1 MITGIKPTGT
11 FPHIGNLMGAMLP
24 LRENAKKYDT
34 AMFIPDL
41 HALTSIRDGKVLNEN
56 IRNGLIAYLA
66 VLGRDTGVTIFRQ
79 SDIVGLT
86 KLSWMLECFT
96 PYALMAR
103 AHTIKVVEDK
113 KRDAFWMQWYLGGY
127 KEAVQDIKNNIKFPT
142 KKLEELNEIMSGFI
156 EVHKK
161 QEERTTTEYYRSDFW
176 FNMWTFNYPILMA
189 ADIIGY
195 DCDVVPVGKDQLQ
208 HLEMARDI
216 ARYVNHHY
224 EVDILVEPK
233 PIIDDSIAVIPG
245 LDGRKMSKSYNNY
258 ISMFESSADLKK
270 KIATIPTD
278 TKTLEEP
285 KDPETCNVF
294 AMIKTFWE
302 KKEIEEIRAK
312 YKKGGYGYGHA
323 KQDLHIILDRFIAPY
338 RDAYTELNKLSDE
351 ELFEPVRR
359 GNAKMQSRLD
369 EVLARMKQ
377 YIGV

>member
-34 AMFIPDL
+34 AIFIPDL

-66 VLGRDTGVTIFRQ
+66 VLGRDTEVTIFRQ
-79 SDIVGLT
+79 SEIVGLT

-96 PYALMAR
+96 PYSLMLR
-103 AHTIKVVEDK
+103 AHTFK
-113 KRDAFWMQWYLGGY
+113 DAEQ
-127 KEAVQDIKNNIKFPT
+127 KNS
-142 KKLEELNEIMSGFI
+142 EI
-156 EVHKK
+156 
-161 QEERTTTEYYRSDFW
+161 
-176 FNMWTFNYPILMA
+176 NMWTFNYPILMA

-224 EVDILVEPK
+224 KADILVEPK
-233 PIIDDSIAVIPG
+233 PIIDDAIAVIPG

-270 KIATIPTD
+270 KIAWIPTD
-278 TKTLEEP
+278 DKTLEEP
-285 KDPETCNVF
+285 KDPDTCNVF
-294 AMIKTFWE
+294 ALIKTFWE

-323 KQDLHIILDRFIAPY
+323 KQELHSILDRFIAPY
-338 RDAYTELNKLSDE
+338 REAYAELNKLSDE

-359 GNAKMQSRLD
+359 GNAKMQKRLD
-369 EVLARMKQ
+369 EVLERMKK

>member
-34 AMFIPDL
+34 AIFIPDL
-41 HALTSIRDGKVLNEN
+41 HSLTSIRDGKVLNEN
-56 IRNGLIAYLA
+56 IRNVIISYLA
-66 VLGRDTGVTIFRQ
+66 VLGRDTEVTIFRQ

-86 KLSWMLECFT
+86 KLEWILNCFT
-96 PYALMAR
+96 PYSLMLR
-103 AHTIKVVEDK
+103 AHSFK
-113 KRDAFWMQWYLGGY
+113 DAEQKMQI
-127 KEAVQDIKNNIKFPT
+127 ESAVFKWVYQG
-142 KKLEELNEIMSGFI
+142 MA
-156 EVHKK
+156 
-161 QEERTTTEYYRSDFW
+161 EYYENRNTELSQTFKDKLDRKLLELREEGPQI
-176 FNMWTFNYPILMA
+176 NMWTFNYPILMA

-224 EVDILVEPK
+224 QADILKEPK
-233 PIIDDSIAVIPG
+233 AIIDDAIAVIPG

-258 ISMFESSADLKK
+258 ISMFESTADLKK

-278 TKTLEEP
+278 SLGLDDP
-285 KDPETCNVF
+285 KNPDTCNVF
-294 AMIKTFWE
+294 ALIKTFGE
-302 KKEIEEIRAK
+302 KNEVEEIRTK
-312 YKKGGYGYGHA
+312 YKKGGYGYWHA
-323 KQDLHIILDRFIAPY
+323 KQDLHVILDRFIAPY
-338 RDAYTELNKLSDE
+338 RDAYAELNKLSDD

-359 GNAKMQSRLD
+359 GNAKMQARLD
-369 EVLARMKQ
+369 EVMERMKK

>member
-66 VLGRDTGVTIFRQ
+66 VLGRDTDVTIFRQ

-86 KLSWMLECFT
+86 KLEWILNCFT
-96 PYALMAR
+96 PYALMLR
-103 AHTIKVVEDK
+103 AHTFK
-113 KRDAFWMQWYLGGY
+113 DAEQ
-127 KEAVQDIKNNIKFPT
+127 KNS
-142 KKLEELNEIMSGFI
+142 EI
-156 EVHKK
+156 
-161 QEERTTTEYYRSDFW
+161 
-176 FNMWTFNYPILMA
+176 NMWTFNYPILMA

-224 EVDILVEPK
+224 KADILVEPK
-233 PIIDDSIAVIPG
+233 PIIDDAIAVIPG

-270 KIATIPTD
+270 KIAGIPTD
-278 TKTLEEP
+278 DKTLEEP

-294 AMIKTFWE
+294 ALIKTFGE
-302 KKEIEEIRAK
+302 KKEIEDIRAK

-323 KQDLHIILDRFIAPY
+323 KQELHAILDRFIAPY
-338 RDAYTELNKLSDE
+338 RDAYTELNKLSNE

-359 GNAKMQSRLD
+359 GNAKMQKRLD
-369 EVLARMKQ
+369 EVLERMKK

>member
-34 AMFIPDL
+34 AIFIPDL

-56 IRNGLIAYLA
+56 IRNGLIAYLS
-66 VLGRDTGVTIFRQ
+66 VLGRDTDITIFRQ

-86 KLSWMLECFT
+86 KLEWILNCFT
-96 PYALMAR
+96 PYALMLR
-103 AHTIKVVEDK
+103 AHSFKDYQAKEEEKTETIWRQITIQAIQKVENEK
-113 KRDAFWMQWYLGGY
+113 GKIFWKGPISNELIDLIDQ
-127 KEAVQDIKNNIKFPT
+127 NIKEIKKDYHTPT
-142 KKLEELNEIMSGFI
+142 ELRPF
-156 EVHKK
+156 EV
-161 QEERTTTEYYRSDFW
+161 
-176 FNMWTFNYPILMA
+176 NMWTFNYPILMA

-224 EVDILVEPK
+224 KIDILVEPK
-233 PIIDDSIAVIPG
+233 PIIDDAIAVIPG

-285 KDPETCNVF
+285 KDPDTCNVF
-294 AMIKTFWE
+294 ALIKTFWE
-302 KKEIEEIRAK
+302 KKEIEEIRTK

-323 KQDLHIILDRFIAPY
+323 KQDLHVILDRFIAPY

-359 GNAKMQSRLD
+359 GNAKMQKRLD
-369 EVLARMKQ
+369 EVLERMKK